1 MIRESPEKKT
11 ANGSLTNV
19 HKSSLLM
26 MTIVADTPLNKR
38 YTEIN

>member
-1 MIRESPEKKT
+1 MSREKKKKK
-11 ANGSLTNV
+11 AVNGSLTNV
-19 HKSSLLM
+19 HKSSPLM